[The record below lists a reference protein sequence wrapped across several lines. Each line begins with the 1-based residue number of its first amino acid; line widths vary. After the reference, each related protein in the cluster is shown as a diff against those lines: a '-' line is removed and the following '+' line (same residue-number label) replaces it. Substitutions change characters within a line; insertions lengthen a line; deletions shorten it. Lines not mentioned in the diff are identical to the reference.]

1 MKLKYI
7 TLISFVVFVG
17 FITALA
23 FLPTDTFNKNLSN
36 EGQIQNSNT
45 NDALVNLDASLPS
58 VTLTTE
64 EIKKHSTKNDCYIT
78 IKGAVYSVSSFIDQ
92 HPGGV
97 KKITDMCGG
106 EATAVFSAIHSNFAW
121 NLLKD
126 YYIGD
131 VGQTINTQSINNL
144 NTQNTNN
151 PNLNLKQKGDDE
163 DEYEEE
169 YEFEKD

>member
-17 FITALA
+17 SITALA
-23 FLPTDTFNKNLSN
+23 FLPVNTFNKSLSN
-36 EGQIQNSNT
+36 QTQTENLNINNS
-45 NDALVNLDASLPS
+45 LVNTDPSQPS
-58 VTLTTE
+58 VVLTLE
-64 EIKKHSTKNDCYIT
+64 EIKKHSTKEDCYLT

-126 YYIGD
+126 YYIGN
-131 VGQTINTQSINNL
+131 VGQSINTQSIDNL
-144 NTQNTNN
+144 NIQNTNK
-151 PNLNLKQKGDDE
+151 PNLNLKQEDDDREDE
-163 DEYEEE
+163 DENE
-169 YEFEKD
+169 YEKD